1 VSLQGTLDTLS
12 LPELCELLSGTNKTG
27 ALHVRAEAGQ
37 GVLWFT
43 GGKVCGGEAGGQT
56 GPPPPGAGGDLL
68 ERLHDVCFELF
79 RFTEGSFEF
88 EPDRRPSWSAD
99 RGVEVPGLLAETDR
113 RMAEWR
119 EIIAVIPSIEARPR
133 LVPEPPSANS
143 GTSGPITLDAAQWRV
158 VTGID
163 GRRRVSALIRV
174 LDGGEFTVCKVLR
187 SLVQAGL
194 VEIDA
199 DPSAAS
205 GAGDTAASTAPA
217 AAGAGAGGGR
227 PSAEKAAESRS
238 DPTSDTPTPARSG
251 RGQPRPEP
259 DGDPVSVDDAD
270 EGADPDPLADGLD
283 RGAVVALLAS
293 ARSK

>member
-12 LPELCELLSGTNKTG
+12 LPDLCELLSGTKKTG
-27 ALHVRAEAGQ
+27 ALHVRSEAGS
-37 GVLWFT
+37 GVLWFAD
-43 GGKVCGGEAGGQT
+43 GKVCAGEAGGQT
-56 GPPPPGAGGDLL
+56 GPPPPGSGGDVL

-79 RFTEGSFEF
+79 RYSEGSFEF
-88 EPDRRPSWSAD
+88 EADRRPSWPAERAVD
-99 RGVEVPGLLAETDR
+99 VAGLVAETDR

-133 LVPEPPSANS
+133 LVPEPPGANS
-143 GTSGPITLDAAQWRV
+143 GSSGPITLDAAQWRV

-194 VEIDA
+194 VEIESA
-199 DPSAAS
+199 DPA
-205 GAGDTAASTAPA
+205 APA
-217 AAGAGAGGGR
+217 
-227 PSAEKAAESRS
+227 
-238 DPTSDTPTPARSG
+238 
-251 RGQPRPEP
+251 EP
-259 DGDPVSVDDAD
+259 DGQAPGRPAKGERGQSPSPPEPEVLDVAPVGD
-270 EGADPDPLADGLD
+270 EEPDPLADGLD
-283 RGAVVALLAS
+283 RGAVVALLAN

>member
-27 ALHVRAEAGQ
+27 ALHVRTENGQ
-37 GVLWFT
+37 GVLWFA
-43 GGKVCGGEAGGQT
+43 GGKVCAGEAGGQT
-56 GPPPPGAGGDLL
+56 GPPPPGAGGDPLD
-68 ERLHDVCFELF
+68 RLNDVCFELF
-79 RFTEGSFEF
+79 RYAEGSFEF
-88 EPDRRPSWSAD
+88 EADRRPSWPAERSVDVA
-99 RGVEVPGLLAETDR
+99 GLLAETDR

-133 LVPEPPSANS
+133 LVPEPPA
-143 GTSGPITLDAAQWRV
+143 SGPITLDAAQWRV

-199 DPSAAS
+199 ADSAPPAATGDGPVAAAAALGPAEADGGDARPSTKTGRDRPQPEADIDPGPAP
-205 GAGDTAASTAPA
+205 DTA
-217 AAGAGAGGGR
+217 
-227 PSAEKAAESRS
+227 
-238 DPTSDTPTPARSG
+238 
-251 RGQPRPEP
+251 
-259 DGDPVSVDDAD
+259 
-270 EGADPDPLADGLD
+270 DPLADGLD
-283 RGAVVALLAS
+283 RGAVVALLTS

>member
-1 VSLQGTLDTLS
+1 MSLQGTLDTLS

-43 GGKVCGGEAGGQT
+43 AGKVCAGEAGGQT

-88 EPDRRPSWSAD
+88 EADRRPSWSAD
-99 RGVEVPGLLAETDR
+99 RGVEVTGLLAETDR

-133 LVPEPPSANS
+133 LVPEPPS
-143 GTSGPITLDAAQWRV
+143 GGPITLDATQWRV

-199 DPSAAS
+199 DPSSAS
-205 GAGDTAASTAPA
+205 GTGDNAATAAP
-217 AAGAGAGGGR
+217 AGAGGR
-227 PSAEKAAESRS
+227 SSAEAAAGSRS
-238 DPTSDTPTPARSG
+238 DDASDAAPPARTG
-251 RGQPRPEP
+251 RGQSRPVP
-259 DGDPVSVDDAD
+259 DRDPVSVDEPGSDHGTD
-270 EGADPDPLADGLD
+270 LDPLADGLD

>member
-1 VSLQGTLDTLS
+1 VLQGTLDTLS
-12 LPELCELLSGTNKTG
+12 LPELCELLAGTNKTG
-27 ALHVRAEAGQ
+27 ALHVRAEAGS

-43 GGKVCGGEAGGQT
+43 GGKVCAGEAGGQT

-88 EPDRRPSWSAD
+88 EPERRPSWPAD
-99 RGVEVPGLLAETDR
+99 RGVDVNGLVAETER

-133 LVPEPPSANS
+133 LVPEPPA
-143 GTSGPITLDAAQWRV
+143 GGPITLDAAQWRV

-187 SLVQAGL
+187 SLVEAGL

-199 DPSAAS
+199 ADSAS
-205 GAGDTAASTAPA
+205 VAPA
-217 AAGAGAGGGR
+217 AEPPAAAAPEPEAAPAEARPTSKGGR
-227 PSAEKAAESRS
+227 DRS
-238 DPTSDTPTPARSG
+238 
-251 RGQPRPEP
+251 RPEA
-259 DGDPVSVDDAD
+259 DAAPEPES
-270 EGADPDPLADGLD
+270 EGGSDPDPMADGLD
-283 RGAVVALLAS
+283 RGAVVALLS
-293 ARSK
+293 GARSK

>member
-1 VSLQGTLDTLS
+1 MSLQGTLDTLS

-43 GGKVCGGEAGGQT
+43 GGQVCAGEAGGQT

-79 RFTEGSFEF
+79 RFTEGTFEF
-88 EPDRRPSWSAD
+88 EADRRPSWPAD
-99 RGVEVPGLLAETDR
+99 RGVEVTGLLAETDR
-113 RMAEWR
+113 RMAEW
-119 EIIAVIPSIEARPR
+119 PS
-133 LVPEPPSANS
+133 
-143 GTSGPITLDAAQWRV
+143 GGPITLDAAQWRV

-199 DPSAAS
+199 DPSASS
-205 GAGDTAASTAPA
+205 GAGDTAGAGAGSS
-217 AAGAGAGGGR
+217 AGAGAGAR
-227 PSAEKAAESRS
+227 ADSAADATPPAKA
-238 DPTSDTPTPARSG
+238 G
-251 RGQPRPEP
+251 RGQPRTDAEAEP
-259 DGDPVSVDDAD
+259 RPTTVAADIDA
-270 EGADPDPLADGLD
+270 DPLADGLD

>member
-12 LPELCELLSGTNKTG
+12 LPDLCELLSGTNKTG
-27 ALHVRAEAGQ
+27 ALHVRSESGQ

-43 GGKVCGGEAGGQT
+43 DGKVCAGEAGGQT

-79 RFTEGSFEF
+79 RYTEGSFEF
-88 EPDRRPSWSAD
+88 EAERRPSWAAERSTD
-99 RGVEVPGLLAETDR
+99 VSGLLAETER

-119 EIIAVIPSIEARPR
+119 EIIAIIPSIEARPR
-133 LVPEPPSANS
+133 LVSEPPA
-143 GTSGPITLDAAQWRV
+143 SGPITLDAGQWRV

-174 LDGGEFTVCKVLR
+174 LDGGEFTICKILR

-194 VEIDA
+194 VEIEAADA
-199 DPSAAS
+199 ATATPAGEAPGNAAAVLTATDGEGATPSPK
-205 GAGDTAASTAPA
+205 AGRDRAPEELEVEPEPA
-217 AAGAGAGGGR
+217 A
-227 PSAEKAAESRS
+227 
-238 DPTSDTPTPARSG
+238 
-251 RGQPRPEP
+251 
-259 DGDPVSVDDAD
+259 D
-270 EGADPDPLADGLD
+270 EADPLADGLD
-283 RGAVVALLAS
+283 RGAVVALLTS

>member
-1 VSLQGTLDTLS
+1 MSLQGTLDTLS
-12 LPELCELLSGTNKTG
+12 LPDLCELLSGTGKTG
-27 ALHVRAEAGQ
+27 ALHVRAEAGS
-37 GVLWFT
+37 GVLWFAD
-43 GGKVCGGEAGGQT
+43 GKVCAGEAGGQT

-79 RFTEGSFEF
+79 RYGEGTFEF

-99 RGVEVPGLLAETDR
+99 KSVDVAGLLAETDR

-119 EIIAVIPSIEARPR
+119 DIIAVIPSVEARPR
-133 LVPEPPSANS
+133 LVPEPPGANS
-143 GTSGPITLDAAQWRV
+143 GTTGPITLDAAQWRV

-194 VEIDA
+194 VEIE
-199 DPSAAS
+199 
-205 GAGDTAASTAPA
+205 AGDQAPPA
-217 AAGAGAGGGR
+217 AAGESPAGAAAALGPAEADAGDGR
-227 PSAEKAAESRS
+227 PEPKA
-238 DPTSDTPTPARSG
+238 G
-251 RGQPRPEP
+251 RGQPRPEAEV
-259 DGDPVSVDDAD
+259 DPEPAAD
-270 EGADPDPLADGLD
+270 ETDPLADGLD
-283 RGAVVALLAS
+283 RGAVVALLAN

>member
-12 LPELCELLSGTNKTG
+12 LPELCELLSGTGKTG
-27 ALHVRAEAGQ
+27 ALHVRAESGQ

-43 GGKVCGGEAGGQT
+43 AGQVCAGEAGGQT
-56 GPPPPGAGGDLL
+56 GPPSPGGAGDLL
-68 ERLHDVCFELF
+68 DRLHDVCFELF
-79 RFTEGSFEF
+79 RYTEGTFEF
-88 EPDRRPSWSAD
+88 EADRRPSWPAE
-99 RGVEVPGLLAETDR
+99 RGVDVSGLLAETER

-133 LVPEPPSANS
+133 LVPEPPAA
-143 GTSGPITLDAAQWRV
+143 GPITLDAGQWRV

-174 LDGGEFTVCKVLR
+174 LDGGEFTICKILR

-199 DPSAAS
+199 ADAAPAVPTGEAPSNSAAV
-205 GAGDTAASTAPA
+205 ATTT
-217 AAGAGAGGGR
+217 
-227 PSAEKAAESRS
+227 ERS
-238 DPTSDTPTPARSG
+238 DPESEVE
-251 RGQPRPEP
+251 PELA
-259 DGDPVSVDDAD
+259 VDDA
-270 EGADPDPLADGLD
+270 DPLADGLD
-283 RGAVVALLAS
+283 RGAVVALLTN

>member
-1 VSLQGTLDTLS
+1 VLQGTLDTLS
-12 LPELCELLSGTNKTG
+12 LPELCELLSGTNNTG
-27 ALHVRAEAGQ
+27 ALHVRAEAGS

-43 GGKVCGGEAGGQT
+43 GGKVCAGEAGGQT

-88 EPDRRPSWSAD
+88 ELERRPSWPAD
-99 RGVEVPGLLAETDR
+99 RGVDVSGLVAETER

-119 EIIAVIPSIEARPR
+119 EIIAVIPSVEARPR
-133 LVPEPPSANS
+133 LVPEPPA
-143 GTSGPITLDAAQWRV
+143 GGPVTLDAAQWRV

-187 SLVQAGL
+187 SLVEAGL

-199 DPSAAS
+199 SDS
-205 GAGDTAASTAPA
+205 GSVAPA
-217 AAGAGAGGGR
+217 AEPPAAAFEPDAASAEARPAAKGGR
-227 PSAEKAAESRS
+227 DRS
-238 DPTSDTPTPARSG
+238 
-251 RGQPRPEP
+251 RPEP
-259 DGDPVSVDDAD
+259 DAVPEPEAEAGN
-270 EGADPDPLADGLD
+270 DPDPLADGLD
-283 RGAVVALLAS
+283 RGAVVALLS
-293 ARSK
+293 GARSK

>member
-12 LPELCELLSGTNKTG
+12 LPDLCELLSGTNKTG
-27 ALHVRAEAGQ
+27 ALHVRSETGQ

-43 GGKVCGGEAGGQT
+43 GGQVCAGEAGGQT

-79 RFTEGSFEF
+79 RYTEGSFEF
-88 EPDRRPSWSAD
+88 EADRRPSWSAD
-99 RGVEVPGLLAETDR
+99 RGVDVSGLLAETER

-133 LVPEPPSANS
+133 LVPEPPA
-143 GTSGPITLDAAQWRV
+143 SGPITLDAAQWRV

-174 LDGGEFTVCKVLR
+174 LDGGEFTVCKILR

-194 VEIDA
+194 VEVDA
-199 DPSAAS
+199 ADAPPAPASEAA
-205 GAGDTAASTAPA
+205 GTAATAITA
-217 AAGAGAGGGR
+217 A
-227 PSAEKAAESRS
+227 
-238 DPTSDTPTPARSG
+238 
-251 RGQPRPEP
+251 
-259 DGDPVSVDDAD
+259 DGDGEGSPAPKANRDRPRADEPPVEPELAADDA
-270 EGADPDPLADGLD
+270 DPLADGLD
-283 RGAVVALLAS
+283 RGAVVALLTS
-293 ARSK
+293 ARTK

>member
-27 ALHVRAEAGQ
+27 ALHVRAETGQ

-43 GGKVCGGEAGGQT
+43 GGKVCAGEAGGQT
-56 GPPPPGAGGDLL
+56 GPPPGVGGELL
-68 ERLHDVCFELF
+68 ERLNDVCFELF

-88 EPDRRPSWSAD
+88 EPERRPSWPAD
-99 RGVEVPGLLAETDR
+99 RGVEVAGLLAETDR

-133 LVPEPPSANS
+133 LVPEPPA
-143 GTSGPITLDAAQWRV
+143 GGPITLDGAQWRV

-199 DPSAAS
+199 DPSASS
-205 GAGDTAASTAPA
+205 GTGDNAGAATPT
-217 AAGAGAGGGR
+217 AAGAAGADSR
-227 PSAEKAAESRS
+227 PSAGTASGSRAAS
-238 DPTSDTPTPARSG
+238 DQAPPARAG
-251 RGQPRPEP
+251 RGQPRSEPER
-259 DGDPVSVDDAD
+259 DPVSVAGDAD
-270 EGADPDPLADGLD
+270 TDPGADPDPMADGLD

>member
-1 VSLQGTLDTLS
+1 MSLNGTLDTLS

-27 ALHVRAEAGQ
+27 ALHVRAESGQ
-37 GVLWFT
+37 GVLWFAA
-43 GGKVCGGEAGGQT
+43 GKVCGGEAGGQT
-56 GPPPPGAGGDLL
+56 GPPSPGGDGDLL

-88 EPDRRPSWSAD
+88 EADRRPSWPAD
-99 RGVEVPGLLAETDR
+99 RSVDVPGLVAETDR

-119 EIIAVIPSIEARPR
+119 EIIAIIPSIEARPR
-133 LVPEPPSANS
+133 LVPEPPTAA
-143 GTSGPITLDAAQWRV
+143 PITLDAAQWRV

-199 DPSAAS
+199 DPAS
-205 GAGDTAASTAPA
+205 P
-217 AAGAGAGGGR
+217 AAGASDVAVAPEAAPPVKAGRTQSR
-227 PSAEKAAESRS
+227 PN
-238 DPTSDTPTPARSG
+238 
-251 RGQPRPEP
+251 PEP
-259 DGDPVSVDDAD
+259 ETNRAPADLDGAD
-270 EGADPDPLADGLD
+270 LDGADPDPIADGLD

>member
-1 VSLQGTLDTLS
+1 MSLQGTLDTLS

-27 ALHVRAEAGQ
+27 ALHVRSEAGQ
-37 GVLWFT
+37 GVLWFAD
-43 GGKVCGGEAGGQT
+43 GKVCAGEAGGQT
-56 GPPPPGAGGDLL
+56 GPPPPGVGGDLL

-88 EPDRRPSWSAD
+88 EVERKPSWPAD
-99 RGVEVPGLLAETDR
+99 RTVDVTGLLAETDR

-133 LVPEPPSANS
+133 LVPEPPGANS
-143 GTSGPITLDAAQWRV
+143 ATSGPITLDAAQWRV

-174 LDGGEFTVCKVLR
+174 LDGGEFTICKILR

-199 DPSAAS
+199 ADSA
-205 GAGDTAASTAPA
+205 APA
-217 AAGAGAGGGR
+217 AIADGPAGATAGREQPAEGPDQDAR
-227 PSAEKAAESRS
+227 PSPKAA
-238 DPTSDTPTPARSG
+238 G
-251 RGQPRPEP
+251 RERRA
-259 DGDPVSVDDAD
+259 DAD
-270 EGADPDPLADGLD
+270 AVPAGEAGIESAEGGADPLADGLD

>member
-27 ALHVRAEAGQ
+27 ALHVRAETGQ
-37 GVLWFT
+37 GVLWFA
-43 GGKVCGGEAGGQT
+43 GGKVCAGEAGGQT

-88 EPDRRPSWSAD
+88 EPDRRPSWPAE

-133 LVPEPPSANS
+133 LVPEPPA
-143 GTSGPITLDAAQWRV
+143 GGPITLDAAQWRV

-205 GAGDTAASTAPA
+205 GAGDTAGAS
-217 AAGAGAGGGR
+217 GGAGGG
-227 PSAEKAAESRS
+227 AASPADTAA
-238 DPTSDTPTPARSG
+238 DPAPPAKTG
-251 RGQPRPEP
+251 RATASQHRPEP
-259 DGDPVSVDDAD
+259 
-270 EGADPDPLADGLD
+270 EIDPDPVETNLDPIADGLD

>member
-27 ALHVRAEAGQ
+27 ALHVRSETGQ

-43 GGKVCGGEAGGQT
+43 GGQVCAGEAGGQT

-68 ERLHDVCFELF
+68 GRLHDVCFELF
-79 RFTEGSFEF
+79 RYTEGSFEF
-88 EPDRRPSWSAD
+88 EADRRPSWPAERSVD
-99 RGVEVPGLLAETDR
+99 VSGLLAETER

-133 LVPEPPSANS
+133 LVPEPPAA
-143 GTSGPITLDAAQWRV
+143 GPITLDAAQWRV

-174 LDGGEFTVCKVLR
+174 LDGGEFTVCKTLR

-199 DPSAAS
+199 AEAPPAAP
-205 GAGDTAASTAPA
+205 AGDTAATAVTVVS
-217 AAGAGAGGGR
+217 
-227 PSAEKAAESRS
+227 PS
-238 DPTSDTPTPARSG
+238 D
-251 RGQPRPEP
+251 
-259 DGDPVSVDDAD
+259 VDDAEPPSAKTGRGDRTPTQPELEPEPAFD
-270 EGADPDPLADGLD
+270 EEADPLADGLD
-283 RGAVVALLAS
+283 RGAVVALLTS
-293 ARSK
+293 ARTK

>member
-1 VSLQGTLDTLS
+1 MSLQGTLDTLS
-12 LPELCELLSGTNKTG
+12 LPDLCELLSGTNKTG
-27 ALHVRAEAGQ
+27 ALHVRSEAGQ

-43 GGKVCGGEAGGQT
+43 AGQVCAGEAGGQT

-79 RFTEGSFEF
+79 RYTEGSFEF
-88 EPDRRPSWSAD
+88 EAERRPSWPAD
-99 RGVEVPGLLAETDR
+99 RSVDVSGLLAETER

-133 LVPEPPSANS
+133 LVPEPPAA
-143 GTSGPITLDAAQWRV
+143 GPITLDAAQWRV

-174 LDGGEFTVCKVLR
+174 LDGGEFTVCKILR

-199 DPSAAS
+199 ADASPATPAGEVAGNAAAVVSPSD
-205 GAGDTAASTAPA
+205 GDGDVAPA
-217 AAGAGAGGGR
+217 PKAGRDR
-227 PSAEKAAESRS
+227 PRQEPEA
-238 DPTSDTPTPARSG
+238 T
-251 RGQPRPEP
+251 PEP
-259 DGDPVSVDDAD
+259 AADDAD
-270 EGADPDPLADGLD
+270 PMADGLD
-283 RGAVVALLAS
+283 RGAVVALLTS